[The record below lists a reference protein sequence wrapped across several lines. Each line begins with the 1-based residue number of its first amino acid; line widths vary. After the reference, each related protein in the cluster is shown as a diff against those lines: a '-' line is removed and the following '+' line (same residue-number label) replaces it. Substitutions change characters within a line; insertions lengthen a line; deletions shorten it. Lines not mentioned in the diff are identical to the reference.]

1 MRECVSE
8 RNRERNK
15 YKKERKKEDNNM
27 IMIIIKYINSF

>member
-8 RNRERNK
+8 KNRERNK
-15 YKKERKKEDNNM
+15 YKKERKKEDNN

>member
-15 YKKERKKEDNNM
+15 YKKERKKEDNN